1 MPTQDTA
8 SLHIFKA
15 GTLTAN
21 DGVTYTITAGDVA
34 DCAACYDPKL
44 HEAPL
49 VLGHPKTED
58 PAYGWAVSLQSNG
71 GDLSASFSEV
81 DDVAKGLVRSGKYK
95 KISSSFYPP
104 KHPSNPVPGKWY
116 LRHVGLLGAVPPADK
131 GLPNANFSDEQGCVE
146 FSEDV
151 EYSSTKLFRR
161 IRDWMIAKFGQDEA
175 DQVIPNWEVE
185 HMSEIIAGERMR
197 KSLAN
202 GNGMPD
208 FSEAQPNPQ
217 PNPPT
222 KSPSQES
229 IEMTEQE
236 KAAIQRAEAAEAELA
251 QLKASQAKT
260 ERDASHQSN
269 ADFAENLVKG
279 GKLQPAHKGMVAQVL
294 DFMTH
299 PNDTTADFGEGDSK
313 KPLAAAFRD
322 FLSNARVSPLAGELA
337 RGSAA
342 GVGTHQHADFSEA
355 DADALAHHNRAAALA
370 KSEGISY
377 EDAARRTA

>member
-1 MPTQDTA
+1 
-8 SLHIFKA
+8 
-15 GTLTAN
+15 
-21 DGVTYTITAGDVA
+21 
-34 DCAACYDPKL
+34 
-44 HEAPL
+44 
-49 VLGHPKTED
+49 
-58 PAYGWAVSLQSNG
+58 
-71 GDLSASFSEV
+71 
-81 DDVAKGLVRSGKYK
+81 
-95 KISSSFYPP
+95 
-104 KHPSNPVPGKWY
+104 
-116 LRHVGLLGAVPPADK
+116 
-131 GLPNANFSDEQGCVE
+131 
-146 FSEDV
+146 
-151 EYSSTKLFRR
+151 
-161 IRDWMIAKFGQDEA
+161 
-175 DQVIPNWEVE
+175 
-185 HMSEIIAGERMR
+185 
-197 KSLAN
+197 
-202 GNGMPD
+202 
-208 FSEAQPNPQ
+208 
-217 PNPPT
+217 
-222 KSPSQES
+222 
-229 IEMTEQE
+229 MTEQE

-322 FLSNARVSPLAGELA
+322 FLSNARVSPLSGELA